1 MISQRP
7 MSAYPK
13 SKLML
18 EKYLIKKKKKIR
30 CVILR
35 YFNVAGSD
43 KKLRSGFNVKKGY
56 NLILNL
62 CAASIKKIYYKR
74 K

>member
-1 MISQRP
+1 

-13 SKLML
+13 SKLKL
-18 EKYLIKKKKKIR
+18 EKYLFKKKKKIR

-43 KKLRSGFNVKKGY
+43 KKLRSGFNVNKGY

-62 CAASIKKIYYKR
+62 CAASLKKKIL
-74 K
+74 